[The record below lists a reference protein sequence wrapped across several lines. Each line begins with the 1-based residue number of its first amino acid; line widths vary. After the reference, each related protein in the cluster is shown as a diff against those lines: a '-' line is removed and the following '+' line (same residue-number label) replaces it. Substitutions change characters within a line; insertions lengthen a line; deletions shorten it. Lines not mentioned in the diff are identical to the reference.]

1 MLYHV
6 RGELVHREPTLAVL
20 ECGGV
25 GYALTVSLITSD
37 TLEGSLGKTVK
48 LYTHLQVRED
58 GIELFGFY
66 SKEELS
72 AFKMLI
78 SVSGVGPK
86 AAMSILSIFTPER
99 FAFAVSGE
107 DVKGLS
113 KAPGVGAKTAAR
125 IVLELKDKI
134 AKDSAVKPLLD
145 GASAVGIAP
154 SAPTQSADK
163 RKLSEAVDALTV
175 LGYNRNEILEI
186 LRKIDTS
193 KLSLEEIITA
203 ALKQFARP

>member
-1 MLYHV
+1 MFYHI
-6 RGELVHREPTLAVL
+6 RGELVHREASLAVL
-20 ECGGV
+20 ECAGV

-37 TLEGSLGKTVK
+37 TLAESLGKTVK
-48 LYTHLQVRED
+48 LYTHLQTRED
-58 GIELFGFY
+58 GVELFGFY

-72 AFKMLI
+72 CFKMLT

-86 AAMSILSIFTPER
+86 AAMSILSIMTPER
-99 FAFAVSGE
+99 FAYTVSSE
-107 DVKGLS
+107 DVKALS

-134 AKDSAVKPLLD
+134 AKDTAIKPSFD
-145 GASAVGIAP
+145 GMTAAAP
-154 SAPTQSADK
+154 VQSGDK

-175 LGYNRNEILEI
+175 LGYSRNEILDI
-186 LRKIDTS
+186 LRKIDTAS
-193 KLSLEEIITA
+193 LSLEEIITA

>member
-1 MLYHV
+1 MFYHLQ
-6 RGELVHREPTLAVL
+6 GELCLADATTAVID
-20 ECGGV
+20 CGGV
-25 GYALTVSLITSD
+25 GYQVTISANTANAISA
-37 TLEGSLGKTVK
+37 SLGQKVK
-48 LYTHLQVRED
+48 LFTHLAVRED
-58 GIELFGFY
+58 GIELFGFRQ
-66 SKEELS
+66 KEELS
-72 AFKMLI
+72 CFKMLT

-125 IVLELKDKI
+125 IVLELKDKL
-134 AKDSAVKPLLD
+134 AKDSSVKPLLD
-145 GASAVGIAP
+145 GASFSPAA
-154 SAPTQSADK
+154 SPTQSTDK

-186 LRKIDTS
+186 LRKIDTAS
-193 KLSLEEIITA
+193 LSLEEIITA

>member
-1 MLYHV
+1 MFYHI
-6 RGELVHREPTLAVL
+6 RGELVHREPSLAVI

-37 TLEGSLGKTVK
+37 TLEGSMGKTVK
-48 LYTHLQVRED
+48 LYSHLQTRED
-58 GIELFGFY
+58 GVELFGFY

-72 AFKMLI
+72 CFKMLI
-78 SVSGVGPK
+78 GVSGVGPK
-86 AAMSILSIFTPER
+86 AAMSILSILTPER
-99 FAFAVSGE
+99 FAFTVSSE
-107 DVKGLS
+107 DVKALS

-125 IVLELKDKI
+125 IILELKDKI
-134 AKDSAVKPLLD
+134 AKDTSVKPMFD
-145 GASAVGIAP
+145 GTSSV
-154 SAPTQSADK
+154 SAPAPSADK

-186 LRKIDTS
+186 LRKIDTA

>member
-25 GYALTVSLITSD
+25 GYALTVSLVTSD

-72 AFKMLI
+72 CFKMLI
-78 SVSGVGPK
+78 GVSGVGPK

-125 IVLELKDKI
+125 IVLELKDKL
-134 AKDSAVKPLLD
+134 AKDSSVKPLLD
-145 GASAVGIAP
+145 GASFSPAATP
-154 SAPTQSADK
+154 AQSTDK

-186 LRKIDTS
+186 LKRIDTA

>member
-58 GIELFGFY
+58 GVELFGFY

-72 AFKMLI
+72 CFKMLI
-78 SVSGVGPK
+78 GVSGVGPK

-125 IVLELKDKI
+125 IVLELKDKL
-134 AKDSAVKPLLD
+134 AKDASVKPLFD
-145 GASAVGIAP
+145 GAGTSVA
-154 SAPTQSADK
+154 SAPAQSADK

-186 LRKIDTS
+186 LRKIDTAS
-193 KLSLEEIITA
+193 LSLEEIITA

>member
-1 MLYHV
+1 MFYHI
-6 RGELVHREPTLAVL
+6 RGELVHREPSLAVL

-25 GYALTVSLITSD
+25 GYALTVSLITSE
-37 TLEGSLGKTVK
+37 TLEGSMGKTVK
-48 LYTHLQVRED
+48 LYTHLQTRED
-58 GIELFGFY
+58 GVELFGFY

-72 AFKMLI
+72 CFKMLT

-86 AAMSILSIFTPER
+86 AAMSILSILTPER
-99 FAFAVSGE
+99 FAFTVSSE
-107 DVKGLS
+107 DVKALS

-134 AKDSAVKPLLD
+134 AKESSIKPSFE
-145 GASAVGIAP
+145 GVP
-154 SAPTQSADK
+154 SAAPVTAGDK

-175 LGYNRNEILEI
+175 LGYNRSEILEI
-186 LRKIDTS
+186 LRKIDTAP
-193 KLSLEEIITA
+193 LSLEEIITA

>member
-1 MLYHV
+1 MFYHI
-6 RGELVHREPTLAVL
+6 RGELVHREASLAVL

-25 GYALTVSLITSD
+25 GYALTVSLVTSD
-37 TLEGSLGKTVK
+37 TLTESLGKTVK
-48 LYTHLQVRED
+48 LYTHLQTRED
-58 GIELFGFY
+58 GVELFGFY

-72 AFKMLI
+72 CFKMLI
-78 SVSGVGPK
+78 GVSGVGPK

-99 FAFAVSGE
+99 FAYAVSSE
-107 DVKGLS
+107 DTKGLS

-134 AKDSAVKPLLD
+134 AKDTSVKPLFD
-145 GASAVGIAP
+145 DASPAAP
-154 SAPTQSADK
+154 VPTSDK

-175 LGYNRNEILEI
+175 LGYGRSEILDI
-186 LRKIDTS
+186 LRKIDTAS
-193 KLSLEEIITA
+193 LSLEEIITA